1 MLSNPIT
8 NEESTQH
15 KPNDSAEYTA
25 SNNEDHRDNETQGRS
40 FELSEDECASKHE
53 EGRWQEE
60 HSHEDEYEN
69 VKSCALVEMSFKP
82 KEERLDH
89 QEHIIPVHIEEY
101 DQSYLINN

>member
-8 NEESTQH
+8 NKESTQH
-15 KPNDSAEYTA
+15 KPNDSSKYAA
-25 SNNEDHRDNETQGRS
+25 SNYEYHWDNETHGWS
-40 FELSEDECASKHE
+40 FELRKDESPSKHE
-53 EGRWQEE
+53 ERRWEKE
-60 HSHEDEYEN
+60 DSHKDEYEN

-101 DQSYLINN
+101 D